1 MYNTE
6 WGMRPVNHRIIDMR
20 VLIVEDEPLLN
31 EELQEQLL
39 EEQFNV
45 DSAKTL
51 SEARNCVIGDEYDL
65 VLLDLGLPDGNGL
78 ELLKMI
84 KKLYNE
90 TAVVILTAHGEV
102 DEKVEG
108 LELGSDD
115 YLAKPFAMAE
125 LRARIH
131 AVMRRRFKINENE
144 MTIDKLRLNLNHME
158 VSTDGRPIDLTET
171 EYKILRYLALNKNK
185 TITRIALAE
194 HIWGSKIDDRF
205 SFDFINSHM
214 KNLRKKL
221 SDAGLKDLIN
231 TVYGV
236 GYKLK
241 ANEAQ

>member
-1 MYNTE
+1 
-6 WGMRPVNHRIIDMR
+6 MRA
-20 VLIVEDEPLLN
+20 LIVEDEPLLN

-39 EEQFNV
+39 EEKFIV

-51 SEARNCVIGDEYDL
+51 SEARERVIGDEYDL

-84 KKLYNE
+84 KKHYDE
-90 TAVVILTAHGEV
+90 TAVVILTARGEV

-131 AVMRRRFKINENE
+131 AVLRRRFKINDNE
-144 MTIDKLRLNLNHME
+144 IAVGDLVLNLNHME
-158 VSTDGRPIDLTET
+158 VKHKGKPLELTET
-171 EYKILRYLALNKNK
+171 EYKILRYLSLNKNK

-221 SDAGLKDLIN
+221 SDAGASGLIN

-241 ANEAQ
+241 VYEA

>member
-1 MYNTE
+1 
-6 WGMRPVNHRIIDMR
+6 MRALV
-20 VLIVEDEPLLN
+20 VEDEPLLN

-39 EEQFNV
+39 DEQFNV

-51 SEARNCVIGDEYDL
+51 SEAREMVIGDEYDL

-78 ELLKMI
+78 DLLKMI
-84 KKLYNE
+84 KKHYDA
-90 TAVVILTAHGEV
+90 TAVVILTARGEV

-131 AVMRRRFKINENE
+131 AVLRRRFKISDNEI
-144 MTIDKLRLNLNHME
+144 TVGDLVLNLNHME
-158 VSTDGRPIDLTET
+158 VEHEGRPIELTET
-171 EYKILRYLALNKNK
+171 EYKILRYMTLNKNK

-205 SFDFINSHM
+205 SLDFINSHM

-221 SDAGLKDLIN
+221 SDAGALGLIN

-241 ANEAQ
+241 AHEA

>member
-1 MYNTE
+1 
-6 WGMRPVNHRIIDMR
+6 MRALV
-20 VLIVEDEPLLN
+20 VEDEPLLN
-31 EELQEQLL
+31 EDLQEQLL
-39 EEQFNV
+39 DEQFIV

-51 SEARNCVIGDEYDL
+51 SEARERVAGDEYDL
-65 VLLDLGLPDGNGL
+65 ILLDLGLPDGNGL
-78 ELLKMI
+78 DLLRMI
-84 KKLYNE
+84 KKNYDE
-90 TAVVILTAHGEV
+90 TAVVILTARGEV

-115 YLAKPFAMAE
+115 YLSKPFAMAE

-131 AVMRRRFKINENE
+131 AVLRRRFKINEND
-144 MTIDKLRLNLNHME
+144 IAVGDLVVNLNHME
-158 VSTDGRPIDLTET
+158 AKLKGKPLELTET
-171 EYKILRYLALNKNK
+171 EYKILRYLTLNKNR

-221 SDAGLKDLIN
+221 SDAGASDLIN

-241 ANEAQ
+241 AYEA

>member
-1 MYNTE
+1 
-6 WGMRPVNHRIIDMR
+6 MRALV
-20 VLIVEDEPLLN
+20 VEDEPLLN

-39 EEQFNV
+39 DEQFIV

-51 SEARNCVIGDEYDL
+51 SEARERLIGDGYDL

-78 ELLKMI
+78 DLLKMI
-84 KKLYNE
+84 KEHYDE
-90 TAVVILTAHGEV
+90 TAVIILTARGEV

-131 AVMRRRFKINENE
+131 AVLRRRFKISDNEI
-144 MTIDKLRLNLNHME
+144 TVGDLILNLNHMKVE
-158 VSTDGRPIDLTET
+158 HEGKPIHLTET
-171 EYKILRYLALNKNK
+171 EYKILRYMTLNKNK

-221 SDAGLKDLIN
+221 SDAGALGLIN

-241 ANEAQ
+241 AHEA

>member
-1 MYNTE
+1 
-6 WGMRPVNHRIIDMR
+6 MRALV
-20 VLIVEDEPLLN
+20 VEDEPLLM
-31 EELQEQLL
+31 EELVEQLL
-39 EEQFNV
+39 EEKFNV
-45 DSAKTL
+45 DTAQKL
-51 SEARNCVIGDEYDL
+51 QRARDLVAGTEYDL

-84 KKLYNE
+84 KKYYKE
-90 TAVVILTAHGEV
+90 TAVVILTARGDVE
-102 DEKVEG
+102 DKVKG

-131 AVMRRRFKINENE
+131 AVLRRRFKIEENQI
-144 MTIDKLRLNLNHME
+144 TVGKLLLNLDHME
-158 VSTDGRPIDLTET
+158 VSFDGKPIDLTET
-171 EYKILRYLALNKNK
+171 EYKILRYLVLNKNK

-205 SFDFINSHM
+205 SLDFINSHM

-221 SDAGLKDLIN
+221 SKMGASNLIE

-236 GYKLK
+236 GYKLEVY
-241 ANEAQ
+241 EAQ

>member
-1 MYNTE
+1 
-6 WGMRPVNHRIIDMR
+6 MRALV
-20 VLIVEDEPLLN
+20 VEDEPLLQ
-31 EELQEQLL
+31 EELREQLL
-39 EEQFNV
+39 EEQFIV
-45 DSAKTL
+45 ETADTL
-51 SEARNCVIGDEYDL
+51 KNATERVAGDEYDL

-84 KKLYNE
+84 KKNYE
-90 TAVVILTAHGEV
+90 DTAVVIITAHGEV

-131 AVMRRRFKINENE
+131 AVLRRRFKINENDIAIGR
-144 MTIDKLRLNLNHME
+144 MMLNLNQPE
-158 VSTDGRPIDLTET
+158 VTADGQPVDLTET
-171 EYKILRYLALNKNK
+171 EYKILRYLTLNKNK

-194 HIWGSKIDDRF
+194 HIWGNKIDDRF

-221 SDAGLKDLIN
+221 SDAGLPEMIT

-236 GYKLK
+236 GYKLRSD
-241 ANEAQ
+241 EA

>member
-1 MYNTE
+1 
-6 WGMRPVNHRIIDMR
+6 MRALV
-20 VLIVEDEPLLN
+20 VEDEPLLQ
-31 EELQEQLL
+31 EELREQLM

-45 DSAKTL
+45 ECTDTL
-51 SEARNCVIGDEYDL
+51 KEATERVAGDEYDL

-84 KKLYNE
+84 KKNYDE
-90 TAVVILTAHGEV
+90 TAVVIITAHGEV

-131 AVMRRRFKINENE
+131 AVLRRRFKINENDIAIGK
-144 MTIDKLRLNLNHME
+144 MVLHLNHPE
-158 VSTDGRPIDLTET
+158 VTADGKPVELTET
-171 EYKILRYLALNKNK
+171 EYKILRYLALNRNK

-221 SDAGLKDLIN
+221 SDAGLPEMIS

-236 GYKLK
+236 GYKLRSD
-241 ANEAQ
+241 EAK

>member
-1 MYNTE
+1 
-6 WGMRPVNHRIIDMR
+6 MRA
-20 VLIVEDEPLLN
+20 LIVEDEPLLN

-39 EEQFNV
+39 DEQFNV
-45 DSAKTL
+45 DCSTTLQDAKDMI
-51 SEARNCVIGDEYDL
+51 AADEYDL

-84 KKLYNE
+84 KTLYDE
-90 TAVVILTAHGEV
+90 TVVIILTAHGEV
-102 DEKVEG
+102 DEKVKG
-108 LELGSDD
+108 LEMGSDD
-115 YLAKPFAMAE
+115 YLAKPFAMSE

-131 AVMRRRFKINENE
+131 AVLRRRFKISDNEIYAGRL
-144 MTIDKLRLNLNHME
+144 TLNLNHME
-158 VSTDGRPIDLTET
+158 VTSDGKQLDLTET

-221 SDAGLKDLIN
+221 SEAGISELIS
-231 TVYGV
+231 TIYGV
-236 GYKLK
+236 GYKLTT
-241 ANEAQ
+241 NEA

>member
-1 MYNTE
+1 
-6 WGMRPVNHRIIDMR
+6 MRA
-20 VLIVEDEPLLN
+20 LIVEDEPLLN

-39 EEQFNV
+39 DEQFNV

-51 SEARNCVIGDEYDL
+51 SEAREWVTGDEYDL

-78 ELLKMI
+78 DLLRMI
-84 KKLYNE
+84 KKLYDE
-90 TAVVILTAHGEV
+90 TAVVILTARGEV

-131 AVMRRRFKINENE
+131 AVLRRRFKISDNE
-144 MTIDKLRLNLNHME
+144 IAVGDLVLNLNHME
-158 VSTDGRPIDLTET
+158 VRFNGNSLDLTET
-171 EYKILRYLALNKNK
+171 EYKILRYLSLNKNK

-205 SFDFINSHM
+205 SLDFINSHM

-221 SDAGLKDLIN
+221 SDAGVSELIN

-241 ANEAQ
+241 AYEA

>member
-1 MYNTE
+1 
-6 WGMRPVNHRIIDMR
+6 MRALV
-20 VLIVEDEPLLN
+20 VEDEPLLN
-31 EELQEQLL
+31 EELEEQLM

-45 DSAKTL
+45 DCTETL
-51 SEARNCVIGDEYDL
+51 EQARDLVAGDEYDL

-84 KKLYNE
+84 KKYYEE
-90 TAVVILTAHGEV
+90 TVVIILTARGEV
-102 DEKVEG
+102 EDKVKG

-131 AVMRRRFKINENE
+131 AVLRRRFKINENE
-144 MTIDKLRLNLNHME
+144 IKAGKLLLNLNHME
-158 VSTDGRPIDLTET
+158 VRYDGQTLELTET
-171 EYKILRYLALNKNK
+171 EYKILRYLLLNKNK

-194 HIWGSKIDDRF
+194 HIWGSQIDDRF
-205 SFDFINSHM
+205 SLDFINSHM

-221 SDAGLKDLIN
+221 SKAGAPELIE

-236 GYKLK
+236 GYKLEVY
-241 ANEAQ
+241 EA

>member
-1 MYNTE
+1 
-6 WGMRPVNHRIIDMR
+6 MRALV
-20 VLIVEDEPLLN
+20 VEDEPLLK
-31 EELQEQLL
+31 EELEEQLL

-45 DSAKTL
+45 DSTETL
-51 SEARNCVIGDEYDL
+51 REAEELVAGDEYDL

-78 ELLKMI
+78 DLLKMI
-84 KKLYNE
+84 KKYYKE
-90 TAVVILTAHGEV
+90 TAVVILTARGEV
-102 DEKVEG
+102 DDKVKG

-131 AVMRRRFKINENE
+131 AVLRRRFKINENE
-144 MTIDKLRLNLNHME
+144 ILVDKLVLNLNHME
-158 VSTDGRPIDLTET
+158 VRYDDQPLELTET
-171 EYKILRYLALNKNK
+171 EYKILRYLVLNKNK

-205 SFDFINSHM
+205 SLDFINSHM

-221 SDAGLKDLIN
+221 SEAGAPELIE

-236 GYKLK
+236 GYKLE
-241 ANEAQ
+241 AYEAQQ

>member
-1 MYNTE
+1 
-6 WGMRPVNHRIIDMR
+6 MRALV
-20 VLIVEDEPLLN
+20 VEDEPLLN
-31 EELQEQLL
+31 EELQEQLID
-39 EEQFNV
+39 EKFNV
-45 DSAKTL
+45 DSVMTL
-51 SEARNCVIGDEYDL
+51 EEARKRVIGDEYDL

-78 ELLKMI
+78 DLLKMI
-84 KKLYNE
+84 KKLYDE
-90 TAVVILTAHGEV
+90 TAVVILTARGEV

-131 AVMRRRFKINENE
+131 AVLRRRFKINDNDI
-144 MTIDKLRLNLNHME
+144 TVGDLSLNLNNME
-158 VSTDGRPIDLTET
+158 VKHKGKPLDLTET
-171 EYKILRYLALNKNK
+171 EYKILRYLTLNKNK

-221 SDAGLKDLIN
+221 SDAGVSDLIN

-241 ANEAQ
+241 DYEA